1 MNEST
6 PFPPRLMRAA
16 AVAMRGVSWLV
27 LALLLV
33 LAAAWGTFHGWIV
46 PRIDELRP
54 RLEMMAGQALG
65 VPVRI
70 AALQAHPGGL
80 VPSFELRG
88 VALLDAQGR
97 EALRLPRLQA
107 ALSVT
112 SLLRLGFDQLYIE
125 APELD
130 IRRLADGRILVA
142 GLDLGAGA
150 GRDAPAVDWFFSQKE
165 VVVRH
170 GTLRWSDEGRAAPP
184 LALGEVDIVLR
195 NGARRHELRVDATPP
210 PGWGERFLLMGQFRR
225 PLLSRHP
232 GRFADWSGQFY
243 ADFARVDVSQL
254 RRHVRLDVE
263 VAQGQG
269 ALRLWAD
276 VDHGAFVGG
285 AADLALDEVVATL
298 APGLEPLALR
308 SVSGRLGGQR
318 LATGFQFY
326 TEGLQ
331 FQTRD
336 GLQWPAGKLFVSQTA
351 AEGRMPAL
359 GELRA
364 DRLNL
369 EALRQIAH
377 RLPLGEAAHA
387 LLRVY
392 PATGL
397 VETLQA
403 NWQGP
408 WDGPTKYQ
416 ARGRVSELTLAARPA
431 PEAPPGRS
439 GPPELGVPGLR
450 GGAIDFDFNQSGGRA
465 RLAIE
470 GGALEFPGVFEEPVL
485 PLDRLQ
491 AEAQWQIEGERIV
504 VSQASLKLANAD
516 AEGEFRGSWQT
527 SDPAKSS
534 SRSRFPG
541 VLDLQGSFSRAN
553 GARVHRYLPLGIPDG
568 ARHYVRDAVLQG
580 QASGVAVRIRGD
592 LNDIPYAH
600 ARQGE
605 FRFAGKLRGVT
616 LAYVPRS
623 LQAAGERPWPALTE
637 LAGEL
642 VIDRNS
648 LRVNGAT
655 ARVDGLPKLRLARVE
670 AQLPDLA
677 GETTV
682 QVSAEG
688 SGPAAEML
696 GLVQGSPLNAMI
708 DGALAQARAGG
719 DAALRLRL
727 NLPVFELAK
736 SRVQGSVT
744 LAGNDLQV
752 TPDTPLLGRARGVVA
767 FSESGFS
774 LSGAQA
780 RMLGGELRL
789 EGGSRPVPAN
799 GTEAAVVLRAQGTV
813 SAEGLRQAGELGFLS
828 RLAHNASGSTAYSA
842 TLAFRRGV
850 PELSVTSS
858 LQGLGLTLPPPLSK
872 SAEAALPL
880 RFETALQRESL
891 APGAPALREQ
901 LLLELGRLAS
911 AVYVRELAG
920 AQTRVLRGSIA
931 VGLAPGEAAPLP
943 DEGVLANINLA
954 QLNVDAWEA
963 ALAGAPG
970 TRGSAPAGGAAEAA
984 GAAQAYLP
992 TVLALRA
999 RELTLDGRRYS
1010 NLVVGGSREGTLW
1023 RANLDASELSGY
1035 VEYRQPAGA
1044 GGSRVYA
1051 RLARLTIAPST
1062 AKEVETLLN
1071 EPPAT
1076 MPALDIVVDD
1086 FELRGKKLGRVEIEA
1101 LNRGGAAA
1109 REWRLSKLNLALP
1122 EASLAATG
1130 QWVAGPA
1137 PAGPRAVEGARRT
1150 TLDFRLDL
1158 ADAGGLLAR
1167 LGMKD
1172 VIRGGE
1178 GRLEGQIAW
1187 TGSPLSLHYPSMSG
1201 RFNVNVGRGQFLKAD
1216 PGIAKLLGVLSLQ
1229 SLPRRLTLD
1238 FRDVFSEG
1246 FAFDFIRG
1254 DVSIG
1259 QGMASTNNLQMK
1271 GVNAAVLM
1279 EGRADIARETQD
1291 LRVIVVPEIDTGTAS
1306 LVASAINPAV
1316 GLGTFLAQLF
1326 LRRPLAQAATQEFHI
1341 DGTWTDPRVTKVAAR
1356 PAAPEPKTGNPP

>member
-1 MNEST
+1 
-6 PFPPRLMRAA
+6 MRAA

-27 LALLLV
+27 LALLLL

-70 AALQAHPGGL
+70 GALQARPGGL

-88 VALLDAQGR
+88 VALLDSEGR

-150 GRDAPAVDWFFSQKE
+150 GRDSPAVDWFFSQKE
-165 VVVRH
+165 VVVRR
-170 GTLRWSDEGRAAPP
+170 GTVRWSDEGRAAPP

-195 NGARRHELRVDATPP
+195 NGARRHELRLDATPP
-210 PGWGERFLLMGQFRR
+210 SGWGERFLLMGQFRR

-243 ADFARVDVSQL
+243 ADFARVDVSLL

-263 VAQGQG
+263 VAEGHG

-276 VDHGAFVGG
+276 LDHGAFVGA
-285 AADLALDEVVATL
+285 AADMALADLSATL
-298 APGLEPLALR
+298 GSGLEPLALR
-308 SVSGRLGGQR
+308 SLSGRIGGKR
-318 LATGFQFY
+318 LAGGFQFY

-336 GLQWPAGKLFVSQTA
+336 GLRWPGGNLFVSQTA
-351 AEGRMPAL
+351 AEGRLPAM

-369 EALRQIAH
+369 EVLRQVAD
-377 RLPLGEAAHA
+377 RLPLGETARET
-387 LLRVY
+387 LRAY

-403 NWQGP
+403 SWQGP
-408 WDGPTKYQ
+408 WDAPSKYQ

-431 PEAPPGRS
+431 PPPPPGHS
-439 GPPELGVPGLR
+439 GPPDLGVPGLR

-465 RLAIE
+465 RLAIA
-470 GGALEFPGVFEEPVL
+470 GGALELPGVFEEPLL

-504 VSQASLKLANAD
+504 VPQASIKLANAD

-541 VLDLQGSFSRAN
+541 RLDLQGSFSRAN
-553 GARVHRYLPLGIPDG
+553 GARVHRYLPLGIAED
-568 ARHYVRDAVLQG
+568 ARHYVRDAVQQG
-580 QASGVAVRIRGD
+580 QASGVAVRVRGD
-592 LNDIPYAH
+592 LNDIPYAD

-616 LAYVPRS
+616 LAYVPRR
-623 LQAAGERPWPALTE
+623 LQGASEKPWPALTE

-648 LRVNGAT
+648 LRVNGAS
-655 ARVDGLPKLRLARVE
+655 ARVDGLPKLRLSRVE
-670 AQLPDLA
+670 AQIPNLA
-677 GETTV
+677 QDTAV
-682 QVSAEG
+682 QVTAEA

-696 GLVQGSPLNAMI
+696 GVVQGSPLDAMM
-708 DGALAQARAGG
+708 GGTLAQARAGG

-727 NLPVFELAK
+727 NLPVADLNR

-774 LSGAQA
+774 LTGAQA
-780 RMLGGELRL
+780 RVLGGDMRL

-799 GTEAAVVLRAQGTV
+799 SGEASVLLRAQGTV
-813 SAEGLRQAGELGFLS
+813 SAEGLRQAGELGAIA

-842 TLAFRRGV
+842 TLAFRRGH

-872 SAEAALPL
+872 SAETALPL
-880 RFETALQRESL
+880 RFESALQRDSV
-891 APGAPALREQ
+891 APGATATREQ
-901 LLLELGRLAS
+901 WQLELGRLAS
-911 AVYVRELAG
+911 LVYVRELSG
-920 AQTRVLRGSIA
+920 AQPRVLRGSIA

-943 DEGVLANINLA
+943 DEGVLANVNLA

-963 ALAGAPG
+963 ALAGPPRSGAA
-970 TRGSAPAGGAAEAA
+970 APAAAAQSDLA
-984 GAAQAYLP
+984 GPAQAYLP

-999 RELTLDGRRYS
+999 RELTVDGRRYR
-1010 NLVVGGSREGTLW
+1010 NLVVGGSREGALW

-1035 VEYRQPAGA
+1035 VEYRQPAG
-1044 GGSRVYA
+1044 GSGSRVYA
-1051 RLARLTIAPST
+1051 RLARLTIAPS
-1062 AKEVETLLN
+1062 AASEVETLLN

-1101 LNRGGAAA
+1101 VNRGAAA
-1109 REWRLSKLNLALP
+1109 AASEWRLNKLNLALP

-1130 QWVAGPA
+1130 QWVAGA
-1137 PAGPRAVEGARRT
+1137 AAAGGRPGARRT
-1150 TLDFRLDL
+1150 TLNFRLDL
-1158 ADAGGLLAR
+1158 ADAGGLLGR

-1178 GRLEGQIAW
+1178 GRLEGQVAW
-1187 TGSPLSLHYPSMSG
+1187 TGSPLSLNVPSMNG
-1201 RFNVNVGRGQFLKAD
+1201 QFNVNVGRGQFLKAD

-1238 FRDVFSEG
+1238 FRDVFSDG

-1254 DVSIG
+1254 DVGIA

-1279 EGRADIARETQD
+1279 DGRADIARETQD
-1291 LRVIVVPEIDTGTAS
+1291 IRVVVVPEIDTGTAS

-1326 LRRPLAQAATQEFHI
+1326 LRRPLVQAATQEFHI
-1341 DGTWTDPRVTKVAAR
+1341 DGTWTDPRVTKVAPKP
-1356 PAAPEPKTGNPP
+1356 PAGETKPGNPP